1 MSNSCDTERELE
13 RAEQALSD
21 LQEKVNEII
30 RIIIELEE
38 RVTPAVGAQR
48 VRDILDGI

>member
-1 MSNSCDTERELE
+1 MSNYLDTDSRLELVE
-13 RAEQALSD
+13 KANSD
-21 LQEKVNEII
+21 LQDKVDEII
-30 RIIIELEE
+30 CSIIELEE